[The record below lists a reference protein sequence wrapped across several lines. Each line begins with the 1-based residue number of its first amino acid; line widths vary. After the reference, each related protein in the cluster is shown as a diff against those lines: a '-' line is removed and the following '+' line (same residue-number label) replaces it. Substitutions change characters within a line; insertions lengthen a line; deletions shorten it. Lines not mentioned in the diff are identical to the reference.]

1 MLTGLQTSW
10 LDLLSQQDNW
20 EVLLVDVEDEFKIAM

>member
-1 MLTGLQTSW
+1 MLTGLQISW